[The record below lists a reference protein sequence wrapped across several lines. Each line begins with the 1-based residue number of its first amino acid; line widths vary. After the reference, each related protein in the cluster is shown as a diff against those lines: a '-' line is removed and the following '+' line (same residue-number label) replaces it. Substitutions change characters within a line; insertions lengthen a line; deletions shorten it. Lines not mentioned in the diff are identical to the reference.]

1 MVQNSFT
8 PSDDQSQSRQS
19 LRTPAARRH
28 GMTVV
33 EIVAVVGIIILL
45 MGILL
50 PALGI
55 ASGNAKWAKSQSNMR
70 QIYGLMQEYTT
81 DNREIICP
89 AAFDYR
95 LSGYPGKVRSAQPAG
110 AVPPLDTPIG
120 QRVNYGTWTDILWTY
135 GDFSVPKLSGG
146 SSGGTPDWNYR
157 YDSPDRAYY
166 ETNESYDS
174 IFRAA
179 LKPTSVPGG
188 DEATPY
194 GTGARPSE
202 AAHNGY
208 FAANLLFD
216 TRTDSGENSF
226 GEWRNSSEVRRPS
239 STVYLVDSTHGETI
253 EPSAIGFGSPDDP
266 DPGMQSDGQVDFRYP
281 GDTTLML
288 FLDGHIGTEGQWEQF
303 SDLREIRNILVDSL
317 R

>member
-8 PSDDQSQSRQS
+8 PSDDQSQSM
-19 LRTPAARRH
+19 RTPAARRH

-70 QIYGLMQEYTT
+70 QVFGLMQEYTT

-89 AAFDYR
+89 SAFDYR
-95 LSGYPGKVRSAQPAG
+95 NSGYPGKVRSSQPAG
-110 AVPPLDTPIG
+110 AVPPLNTPLG
-120 QRVNYGTWTDILWTY
+120 QRLNYGTWTDILWTY
-135 GDFSVPKLSGG
+135 GDFSVPKL
-146 SSGGTPDWNYR
+146 GGTTDGTGPVWNYR

-179 LKPTSVPGG
+179 LKPTSTPGG
-188 DEATPY
+188 DESTPF

-216 TRTDSGENSF
+216 TRTDPSENLY
-226 GEWRNSSEVRRPS
+226 GDWRNNSEVKRPS
-239 STVYLVDSTHGETI
+239 NTVYLVDSTYGETI
-253 EPSAIGFGSPDDP
+253 APTAEGFGSPEDL
-266 DPGMQSDGQVDFRYP
+266 DPGMQFDGQVDFRYP
-281 GDTTLML
+281 GQTTLML
-288 FLDGHIGTEGQWEQF
+288 YLDGHVGTEGQWEQF

>member
-1 MVQNSFT
+1 MVQNPLNAPEDRLQPPKRRSV
-8 PSDDQSQSRQS
+8 
-19 LRTPAARRH
+19 RRH

-55 ASGNAKWAKSQSNMR
+55 ASGNARWAKSQSNMR
-70 QIYGLMQEYTT
+70 QIYQLMQEYTT

-95 LSGYPGKVRSAQPAG
+95 QSGYPGKVRSAQPQG
-110 AVPPLDTPIG
+110 AVPPMNTPVG
-120 QRVNYGTWTDILWTY
+120 QRLNYGTWSDILWTY
-135 GDFSVPKLSGG
+135 GDFSVPKLGGDGSG
-146 SSGGTPDWNYR
+146 TEVVWNYR

-179 LKPTSVPGG
+179 LKPTLTPGG

-216 TRTDSGENSF
+216 ARTDTNENLY
-226 GEWRNSSEVRRPS
+226 GAWRNSSEVRRPS
-239 STVYLVDSTHGETI
+239 NTVYLVDSTHGETI
-253 EPSAIGFGSPDDP
+253 EPSALGFGSPEDP
-266 DPGMQSDGQVDFRYP
+266 DPGMQSEGQVDFRYP
-281 GDTTLML
+281 GETTLML
-288 FLDGHIGTEGQWEQF
+288 YMDGHVGTEGRWEQF

>member
-1 MVQNSFT
+1 MVQSHLNAPEDRSPNT
-8 PSDDQSQSRQS
+8 KSRA
-19 LRTPAARRH
+19 PRRH

-70 QIYGLMQEYTT
+70 QIFQLMQEYTT

-95 LSGYPGKVRSAQPAG
+95 DSGYAGKVRSSQPAG
-110 AVPPLDTPIG
+110 AVPPLGTELG
-120 QRVNYGTWTDILWTY
+120 QRMNYGTWTDILWTY
-135 GDFSVPKLSGG
+135 GDFSVPKLGG
-146 SSGGTPDWNYR
+146 ASNDPGPAWNYR
-157 YDSPDRAYY
+157 YDSPDRPYY

-174 IFRAA
+174 VFRAA
-179 LKPTSVPGG
+179 LKPTTTPGG
-188 DEATPY
+188 DEATPF
-194 GTGARPSE
+194 GTGARRSE
-202 AAHNGY
+202 VAHNGY

-216 TRTDSGENSF
+216 ARTDPNENLY
-226 GEWRNSSEVRRPS
+226 GDWRNNSEVKRPS
-239 STVYLVDSTHGETI
+239 NTVYLVDSTHGETI
-253 EPSAIGFGSPDDP
+253 EPTALGFGSPDDP
-266 DPGMQSDGQVDFRYP
+266 DPGMQLEGQVDFRYP
-281 GDTTLML
+281 GQTTLML
-288 FLDGHIGTEGQWEQF
+288 YLDGHVGTEGRWEQF

>member
-1 MVQNSFT
+1 MMLQNPLNAPKDRFLNSKT
-8 PSDDQSQSRQS
+8 
-19 LRTPAARRH
+19 RTARRH

-70 QIYGLMQEYTT
+70 QIYQLMQEYTT

-95 LSGYPGKVRSAQPAG
+95 QSGYPGKVRSAQPVG
-110 AVPPLDTPIG
+110 SVPPLDTALG
-120 QRVNYGTWTDILWTY
+120 QRLNYGTWTDILWTY
-135 GDFSVPKLSGG
+135 GDFSVPKLGG
-146 SSGGTPDWNYR
+146 TSGGTGPTWSYL
-157 YDSPDRAYY
+157 YDSPDRTYY

-174 IFRAA
+174 IFRSAI
-179 LKPTSVPGG
+179 KPTSTPGG

-216 TRTDSGENSF
+216 TRTDPSENLY
-226 GEWRNSSEVRRPS
+226 GEWRNSSEVKRPAN
-239 STVYLVDSTHGETI
+239 TVYLVDSTYGETI
-253 EPSAIGFGSPDDP
+253 EPNAFGFGSPDDP
-266 DPGMQSDGQVDFRYP
+266 DPGLQEVGQIDFRYP
-281 GDTTLML
+281 GQTTLML
-288 FLDGHIGTEGQWEQF
+288 YMDGHIGTESQWEQF

>member
-1 MVQNSFT
+1 
-8 PSDDQSQSRQS
+8 
-19 LRTPAARRH
+19 
-28 GMTVV
+28 MTVV

-55 ASGNAKWAKSQSNMR
+55 ASGNARWAKSQSNMR
-70 QIYGLMQEYTT
+70 QVYQLMQEYST

-95 LSGYPGKVRSAQPAG
+95 NSGYPGKVRSSQPAG
-110 AVPPLDTPIG
+110 AVPPLTTPLG
-120 QRVNYGTWTDILWTY
+120 QRLNYGTWTDILWTY
-135 GDFSVPKLSGG
+135 GDFSVPKL
-146 SSGGTPDWNYR
+146 GGTGLGTGGPAWNYR

-179 LKPTSVPGG
+179 LKPTMTPGG
-188 DEATPY
+188 DEATPF

-216 TRTDSGENSF
+216 TRTDSDENLY
-226 GEWRNSSEVRRPS
+226 GEWRNNSEVKRPAN
-239 STVYLVDSTHGETI
+239 TVYLIDSNYGETI
-253 EPSAIGFGSPDDP
+253 EPTALAFGSPDDI
-266 DPGMQSDGQVDFRYP
+266 DPGMQSEGQVDFRYP
-281 GDTTLML
+281 GETTLML
-288 FLDGHIGTEGQWEQF
+288 FLDGHVGTEGRWEQF

>member
-1 MVQNSFT
+1 MVQNSFNT
-8 PSDDQSQSRQS
+8 PDDRSQSMRM
-19 LRTPAARRH
+19 PVARRH

-95 LSGYPGKVRSAQPAG
+95 QSGYPGKVRSAQPAG
-110 AVPPLDTPIG
+110 AIPPLDTAIG
-120 QRVNYGTWTDILWTY
+120 QRLNYGTWTDILWTY
-135 GDFSVPKLSGG
+135 GDFSVPKLGGGSGG
-146 SSGGTPDWNYR
+146 GAPAWNYR

-166 ETNESYDS
+166 QTNESYDS

-179 LKPTSVPGG
+179 LKPTITPRWWTRRRRTAPELVHPKRHTMDTSPQTCCLTPVP
-188 DEATPY
+188 
-194 GTGARPSE
+194 
-202 AAHNGY
+202 
-208 FAANLLFD
+208 
-216 TRTDSGENSF
+216 TRLRT
-226 GEWRNSSEVRRPS
+226 
-239 STVYLVDSTHGETI
+239 STVNGATA
-253 EPSAIGFGSPDDP
+253 PK
-266 DPGMQSDGQVDFRYP
+266 
-281 GDTTLML
+281 
-288 FLDGHIGTEGQWEQF
+288 
-303 SDLREIRNILVDSL
+303 
-317 R
+317 

>member
-8 PSDDQSQSRQS
+8 RSDDQSQSMRS
-19 LRTPAARRH
+19 PAARRH

-55 ASGNAKWAKSQSNMR
+55 AAGNAKWAKSKSNMR

-81 DNREIICP
+81 DNRETICP

-95 LSGYPGKVRSAQPAG
+95 DSGYPGKVRSAQPAG
-110 AVPPLDTPIG
+110 ATPPLDTDLG

-135 GDFSVPKLSGG
+135 GDFSVPKL
-146 SSGGTPDWNYR
+146 GGTGLGTGGPTWNYL

-174 IFRAA
+174 IFRAG
-179 LKPTSVPGG
+179 LKPTITPGG

-194 GTGARPSE
+194 GTGARRSE
-202 AAHNGY
+202 AGHNGY

-216 TRTDSGENSF
+216 TRTDPGENLY
-226 GEWRNSSEVRRPS
+226 GEWRNTSEVKRPS

-253 EPSAIGFGSPDDP
+253 EPSAMGFGSPDDP

-288 FLDGHIGTEGQWEQF
+288 FLDGHIGTEGKWEQF